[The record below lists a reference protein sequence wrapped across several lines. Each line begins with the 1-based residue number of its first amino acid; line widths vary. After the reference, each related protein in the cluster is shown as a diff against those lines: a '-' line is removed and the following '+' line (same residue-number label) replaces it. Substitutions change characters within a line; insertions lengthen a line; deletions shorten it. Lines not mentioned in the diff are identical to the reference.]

1 MSGDPI
7 AMDGAK
13 FRKVSIPVKD
23 RAQIQPVVDAVCSEL
38 GVTSREAARRR
49 AVAERVTAAFKVTN
63 LPLNMVAAGLTEN
76 T

>member
-1 MSGDPI
+1 MSGDQI

-13 FRKVSIPVKD
+13 TRNANIPVSD

-49 AVAERVTAAFKVTN
+49 AVAERVASAFKVTK
-63 LPLNMVAAGLTEN
+63 LPLNMVTAGLQEQN
-76 T
+76 